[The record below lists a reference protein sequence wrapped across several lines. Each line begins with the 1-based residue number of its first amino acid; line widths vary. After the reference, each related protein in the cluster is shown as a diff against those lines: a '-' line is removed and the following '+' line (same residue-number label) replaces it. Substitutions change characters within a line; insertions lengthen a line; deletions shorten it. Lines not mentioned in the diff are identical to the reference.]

1 MNKYLKITLVA
12 VLVSI
17 SSFGQNAKGYSYKIH
32 SHNDYMRDVP
42 FWEAYANKASSIEV
56 DIVLKND
63 TLFVAHEAESINSK
77 KTLKALYLK
86 PISKAYSLSGKER
99 SNIQL
104 LKHCY

>member
-77 KTLKALYLK
+77 KTLKAVKEDGYGEEGVG
-86 PISKAYSLSGKER
+86 PILLPMTRAKE
-99 SNIQL
+99 I
-104 LKHCY
+104 

>member
-1 MNKYLKITLVA
+1 MLLCLFPYLLLGKMQT
-12 VLVSI
+12 
-17 SSFGQNAKGYSYKIH
+17 GYSYKIH

-77 KTLKALYLK
+77 KTLKGFIL
-86 PISKAYSLSGKER
+86 KAY
-99 SNIQL
+99 
-104 LKHCY
+104 